1 MTREL
6 MGFQGYAPG
15 AIKTRAQLT
24 DLIAE
29 AGKTKRAIRLYAV
42 EQGGH
47 MSELFITSRTKIT
60 IKTFDSGWQ
69 YESFKPWARST
80 STWSKERYYQS
91 ERSLADLNILGKTGK
106 PGGHNRHQLFS
117 NRRLADEYA
126 AKLRGDAR
134 YQQAIK
140 DFHRRMYDEA
150 SRWGW

>member
-1 MTREL
+1 

-29 AGKTKRAIRLYAV
+29 AGKTRRAIRLYAV

-47 MSELFITSRTKIT
+47 MSELFITSKTKIT
-60 IKTFDSGWQ
+60 IQTFDSGWQ

-80 STWSKERYYQS
+80 WSKERYFQS
-91 ERSLADLNILGKTGK
+91 ERSLADLNIRGKTGK

-126 AKLRGDAR
+126 TKLRNDAQ

-140 DFHRRMYDEA
+140 DFHGRIDKMFG
-150 SRWGW
+150 GWLA